1 MDRKFDY
8 TQKILLAVEFAD
20 APRRLEGMPA
30 TYARFKRLS
39 IPDVVRAFDDTQNLF
54 VQMIAGR
61 KFRNVLEQH
70 MGYWEKRVPDGKQ
83 CFVHY
88 AIGPQ
93 DIITAAFN
101 RIKGDGSAFTLLGV
115 YHVEPQCS
123 AYPFSFPFGDTPD
136 HWRLGEHFSLTE
148 IRFSGSTSSPSNPIC
163 SKRPSP
169 SGRCSKCCS
178 SLDEARTINWWP
190 STEEKA

>member
-20 APRRLEGMPA
+20 APRRLEAMPA

-39 IPDVVRAFDDTQNLF
+39 IPDVVRAFDETLNLF
-54 VQMIAGR
+54 VQLIAGR

-93 DIITAAFN
+93 DN
-101 RIKGDGSAFTLLGV
+101 HRGRV
-115 YHVEPQCS
+115 
-123 AYPFSFPFGDTPD
+123 
-136 HWRLGEHFSLTE
+136 
-148 IRFSGSTSSPSNPIC
+148 
-163 SKRPSP
+163 RP
-169 SGRCSKCCS
+169 
-178 SLDEARTINWWP
+178 A
-190 STEEKA
+190 